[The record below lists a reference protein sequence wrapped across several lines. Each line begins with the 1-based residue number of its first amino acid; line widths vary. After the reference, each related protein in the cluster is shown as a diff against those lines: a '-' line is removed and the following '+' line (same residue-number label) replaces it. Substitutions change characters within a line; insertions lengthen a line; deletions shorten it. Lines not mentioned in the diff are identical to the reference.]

1 MKRLVRFCQL
11 IASALLALCLAPR
24 SAHAELEVIATT
36 PDLASLAAAVGGQR
50 VHVQALALPT
60 QDPHWVDA
68 RPSLV
73 LQVSRADL
81 LLSIGAELEVGWLPT
96 LLVGSRNGRVQRGSP
111 GFLEVADLVD
121 LLERPTGKVDRSQG
135 DIHPSGNPH
144 FLFDPRRAERVAV
157 GIGKRLAELD
167 PEGRASYLENT
178 TKLVQALRQARQRWE
193 ERLRDVRGREV
204 LTFHRSLSY
213 LADWLGL
220 VVVDYLEPKPGVPP
234 NPRHVAQLI
243 ARCKEHPVSALLQ
256 ERWYPSSTSELFATQ
271 TQVPL
276 VLLPGASDFPAGQSY
291 VSFLDGVV
299 EQLAAALTKPALT
312 KPALTKPAAPQE
324 AP

>member
-1 MKRLVRFCQL
+1 MPFDSRSTVMTRRFQLWML
-11 IASALLALCLAPR
+11 IAGALAALCLAPR
-24 SAHAELEVIATT
+24 PARAEVEVVATT
-36 PDLASLAAAVGGQR
+36 PDLANLAAAVGGRR

-96 LLVGSRNGRVQRGSP
+96 LLTGSRNGRVQRGSS
-111 GFLEVADLVD
+111 GFLEAAELVD
-121 LLERPTGKVDRSQG
+121 LLERPTAKVDRSQG

-144 FLFDPRRAERVAV
+144 FLLDPRRAERVAV

-178 TKLVQALRQARQRWE
+178 TQFVQGLRKARARWE
-193 ERLRDVRGREV
+193 ERLSKARGREV

-220 VVVDYLEPKPGVPP
+220 IVVDYLEPKRGVPP

-256 ERWYPSSTSELFATQ
+256 ESWYPSNTSELFAAQ
-271 TQVPL
+271 TKV
-276 VLLPGASDFPAGQSY
+276 
-291 VSFLDGVV
+291 
-299 EQLAAALTKPALT
+299 AL
-312 KPALTKPAAPQE
+312 
-324 AP
+324 

>member
-1 MKRLVRFCQL
+1 MNRLIRTWL
-11 IASALLALCLAPR
+11 LLAGALVALCVMPSL
-24 SAHAELEVIATT
+24 AHAELEVIATT
-36 PDLASLAAAVGGQR
+36 PDLANLAAAVGGRR

-73 LQVSRADL
+73 LQLSRADL
-81 LLSIGAELEVGWLPT
+81 LLSIGAELEIGWLPT

-111 GFLEVADLVD
+111 GFLEAAQLVD

-157 GIGKRLAELD
+157 GIGKRLAEID
-167 PEGRASYLENT
+167 PEGRATYLENT
-178 TKLVQALRQARQRWE
+178 TRFVQTLRQARQRWE
-193 ERLRDVRGREV
+193 ERLSKARGREV

-220 VVVDYLEPKPGVPP
+220 IVVDYLEPKPGVPP

-256 ERWYPSSTSELFATQ
+256 ESWYPSSTSELFAAQ
-271 TQVPL
+271 TQVAL
-276 VLLPGASDFPAGQSY
+276 AILPGASDFPGGQSY
-291 VSFLDGVV
+291 VSFLERIV
-299 EQLAAALTKPALT
+299 EQLEAALLKGATEQG
-312 KPALTKPAAPQE
+312 AAPRG
-324 AP
+324 AR

>member
-1 MKRLVRFCQL
+1 MNRIIRTWLLITCALAALSTVPRL
-11 IASALLALCLAPR
+11 
-24 SAHAELEVIATT
+24 AHAELEVIATT
-36 PDLASLAAAVGGQR
+36 PDLANLAAAVGGRR

-73 LQVSRADL
+73 LQISRADL
-81 LLSIGAELEVGWLPT
+81 LLSVGAELELGWLPT

-111 GFLEVADLVD
+111 GFLEAAELVD

-167 PEGRASYLENT
+167 PEGRATYLENT
-178 TKLVQALRQARQRWE
+178 RSFVQALRQARQRWE
-193 ERLRDVRGREV
+193 ERLSKARGREV

-220 VVVDYLEPKPGVPP
+220 IVVDYLEPKPGVPA

-243 ARCKEHPVSALLQ
+243 ARCKQHPVSALLQ
-256 ERWYPSSTSELFATQ
+256 ESWYPSSTSELFAAQ
-271 TQVPL
+271 TQVAL
-276 VLLPGASDFPAGQSY
+276 VVLPGASDFPGGQSY
-291 VSFLDGVV
+291 IGFLERVV
-299 EQLAAALTKPALT
+299 DQLETALVK
-312 KPALTKPAAPQE
+312 AAPAKA
-324 AP
+324 APVKAAPPRGTR